1 MSNAIRHEYSKSI
14 DKKQE
19 NIDNLYGKMRSLG
32 SRIVETTEEN
42 LSDDLKVIQEVVTKM
57 KGGDWEAE
65 TFHRLLEEK
74 RAKKVKHGYYA
85 SDRIRPEHLN
95 DEENKKQAVWDKFL
109 QDNDEG
115 RYEKQANGQIRTAAH
130 TQEVL

>member
-19 NIDNLYGKMRSLG
+19 NIDNLYGKMRNLG

-42 LSDDLKVIQEVVTKM
+42 LSDDLKIIQEVVTKM

-65 TFHRLLEEK
+65 TFHRLLEER
-74 RAKKVKHGYYA
+74 RAKKKTHGYYA
-85 SDRIRPEHLN
+85 SDRIRAEHLT

-109 QDNDEG
+109 QDHDEG
-115 RYEKQANGQIRTAAH
+115 RYEKLANG
-130 TQEVL
+130 